1 MTVTAQH
8 RTMAQLEAGL
18 DEIRRSP
25 KEQGVLQLIVRRPER
40 GERELLDEGNLDT
53 EAGLVGDNWLTRG
66 STGTP
71 DGSADPEM
79 QVTVMNSRAADLV
92 AGVKERWHIAGDQL
106 FVDLDIG
113 RENLP
118 PGTRLAI
125 GTAVLEV
132 SVKPHTGCGK
142 FSERFG
148 TDALRLVSSAAGQE
162 LCLRGINT
170 KVVQSG
176 VTRVGDA
183 VRKIVSA

>member
-1 MTVTAQH
+1 MATTAQH

-18 DEIRRSP
+18 DDVRQSP
-25 KEQGVLQLIVRRPER
+25 KDEGTLQLIVRRPQR
-40 GERELLDEGNLDT
+40 LERESVDEGTLDI
-53 EAGLVGDNWLTRG
+53 AVGLVGDNWSTRG

-71 DGSADPEM
+71 DGSADPEL
-79 QVTVMNSRAADLV
+79 QVTLMNSRAADLV
-92 AGVKERWHIAGDQL
+92 AGSRERWHLAGDQL

-113 RENLP
+113 RTNLP

-132 SVKPHTGCGK
+132 SAKPHNGCAK

-148 TDALRLVSSAAGQE
+148 KDALRLVVSSMGQQ

-176 VTRVGDA
+176 VVRVGDA
-183 VRKIVSA
+183 VRKLGAA